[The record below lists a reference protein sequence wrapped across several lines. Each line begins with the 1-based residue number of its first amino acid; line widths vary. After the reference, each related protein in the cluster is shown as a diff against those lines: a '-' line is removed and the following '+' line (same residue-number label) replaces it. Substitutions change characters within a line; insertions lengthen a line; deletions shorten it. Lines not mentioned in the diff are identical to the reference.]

1 MTTYETEA
9 ITVEIDTGTEEPQN
23 LHNLKKALIRLLSD
37 PDIRKQI
44 YEAIKIEETLR
55 EYRAKSYK

>member
-1 MTTYETEA
+1 LSTYETGA
-9 ITVEIDTGTEEPQN
+9 VALEIDAGTEEPEN
-23 LHNLKKALIRLLSD
+23 LHNLKKALIRLLAD

-44 YEAIKIEETLR
+44 YEAIKTEETLR

>member
-1 MTTYETEA
+1 LTTYETEA
-9 ITVEIDTGTEEPQN
+9 ITVEIDTRTEEPQN
-23 LHNLKKALIRLLSD
+23 LHNLKKALTRLLAD

-44 YEAIKIEETLR
+44 YEAIKTEETLR